1 MYVTLFIKIFI
12 KKKIN
17 FVRIKNNHLK
27 ITEVQKYF
35 VHFSL

>member
-1 MYVTLFIKIFI
+1 MYVTLLIKIFI
-12 KKKIN
+12 KKNN